1 MSYSVITLSLNIGYY
16 LSRLSGASNFTS
28 FYNLIIWQGSQYES
42 VTERSEYA
50 RVCLEYILGSGY
62 ARILNTVGFCSEYT
76 RVKQFKIYHN
86 MTEYV
91 RIGREY
97 T

>member
-1 MSYSVITLSLNIGYY
+1 MSYSVITLFLNIGYY

-50 RVCLEYILGSGY
+50 RICLE
-62 ARILNTVGFCSEYT
+62 RVLNISWALDMPEF
-76 RVKQFKIYHN
+76 
-86 MTEYV
+86 
-91 RIGREY
+91 
-97 T
+97 